1 MGSILRE
8 QENALRGAAGRGVSV
23 TAKAAEGRA
32 GLWRDGWSQGAGLG
46 RRGLWFLGAALL
58 AVQEISI
65 AMAPYV
71 PALSYSGSPRG
82 WSYRDRFDLTPAT
95 VS

>member
-1 MGSILRE
+1 MGCILRE
-8 QENALRGAAGRGVSV
+8 QENALRGAAGHGVSV

-32 GLWRDGWSQGAGLG
+32 GLWGDGWNQGVGLG
-46 RRGLWFLGAALL
+46 RGLWFLGAALL

-71 PALSYSGSPRG
+71 PALSYSGSPQG
-82 WSYRDRFDLTPAT
+82 WSYRDRYDLAPAT